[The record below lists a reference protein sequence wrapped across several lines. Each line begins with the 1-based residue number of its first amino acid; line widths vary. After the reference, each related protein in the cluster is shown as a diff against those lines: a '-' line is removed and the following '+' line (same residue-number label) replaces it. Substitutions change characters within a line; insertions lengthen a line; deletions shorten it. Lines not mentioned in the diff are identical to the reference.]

1 MGSSLGE
8 VKRSEALC
16 SRECSD
22 HPDQVIPHRGDD
34 DQHSTSIGFA
44 ELGNAFF
51 SAPRLKLEVD
61 RVVENYLLSL
71 RRSDSM
77 LSDVVGVALIPL
89 EHMLLPP
96 NSRVP
101 RRRLLNELF

>member
-1 MGSSLGE
+1 VTTRIRSSRI
-8 VKRSEALC
+8 VVTTNI
-16 SRECSD
+16 
-22 HPDQVIPHRGDD
+22 Q
-34 DQHSTSIGFA
+34 TSIGFA

-96 NSRVP
+96 NSRFP
-101 RRRLLNELF
+101 RRRLLNELS